1 VFFVDGFSEEENQMQ
16 CIEDKDDAVVIV
28 GLQGRMDSSTA
39 SIVEEKMLGL
49 INRGES
55 RLVVDC
61 AQLDYISSAGL
72 RVFLMAAKRLTQAKG
87 KLVLATLNDD
97 VKQVFDLTGFSSI
110 FQICPSREEAISRHR
125 QEM

>member
-1 VFFVDGFSEEENQMQ
+1 MQ

-49 INRGES
+49 INRGEN

-72 RVFLMAAKRLTQAKG
+72 RVFLMAAKRLTQTKG
-87 KLVLATLNDD
+87 KIVLATLNDD

-110 FQICPSREEAISRHR
+110 FQICPSREEAISHHR

>member
-1 VFFVDGFSEEENQMQ
+1 ME
-16 CIEDKDDAVVIV
+16 CIEERNESVVIV

-39 SIVEEKMLGL
+39 RIVEEKMLSL
-49 INRGES
+49 IDRGES

-72 RVFLMAAKRLTQAKG
+72 RVFLMAAKRLTQTHG
-87 KLVLATLNDD
+87 KLVLSAMSDD

-110 FQICPSREEAISRHR
+110 FQICLSREDAINSHR
-125 QEM
+125 RES

>member
-1 VFFVDGFSEEENQMQ
+1 MQ
-16 CIEDKDDAVVIV
+16 CIEEKDGAIVIV

-39 SIVEEKMLGL
+39 RIVEEKMLGL
-49 INRGES
+49 IGRGEN

-72 RVFLMAAKRLTQAKG
+72 RVFLMAAKRLTQARG
-87 KLVLATLNDD
+87 KIVLATLNED

-110 FQICPSREEAISRHR
+110 FQICSSREEAIGSHR
-125 QEM
+125 KEM

>member
-1 VFFVDGFSEEENQMQ
+1 MQ
-16 CIEDKDDAVVIV
+16 CVEDKDGAIIIV

-49 INRGES
+49 IDRGEN

-87 KLVLATLNDD
+87 KIILATLNED

-110 FQICPSREEAISRHR
+110 FQICSSREEAIGSHR
-125 QEM
+125 SEM